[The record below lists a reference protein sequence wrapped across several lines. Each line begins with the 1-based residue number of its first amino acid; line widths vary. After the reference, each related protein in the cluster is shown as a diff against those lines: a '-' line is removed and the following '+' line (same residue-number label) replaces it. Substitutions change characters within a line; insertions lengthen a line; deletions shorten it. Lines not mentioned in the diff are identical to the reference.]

1 MKLRIVKGPTGQLD
15 GMVLKRY
22 VPGEVYD
29 LSPSMAYYLVVE
41 GFAKPEMR
49 TFRRTT
55 VKKQQDRRA

>member
-1 MKLRIVKGPTGQLD
+1 MA
-15 GMVLKRY
+15 LKRY

-29 LSPSMAYYLVVE
+29 VSPSLADYLVVE

-55 VKKQQDRRA
+55 VKKKPDRRV